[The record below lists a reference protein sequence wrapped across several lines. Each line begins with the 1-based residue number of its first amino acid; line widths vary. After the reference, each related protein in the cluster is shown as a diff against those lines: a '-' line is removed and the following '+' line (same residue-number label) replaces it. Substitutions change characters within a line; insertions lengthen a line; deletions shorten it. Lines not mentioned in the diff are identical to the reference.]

1 MEYELLKTRGQARE
15 KRFSC
20 KPVKFLSRWPPP
32 AYTQFRD
39 PALPRKTSKM
49 KSSKA
54 HQEEEEEDYEE
65 FGTKKDSNPSSNTS
79 KDGKTSDKANA
90 TRSKHSVTEQRR
102 RSKIN
107 ERFQILRDLIP
118 NSDQKRDTASFLLEV
133 IEYVQYLQ
141 ERVQKYE
148 GSYQGWSTEPTK
160 LMPWRNSHWRV
171 PNFGQPPVIKTD
183 SGQPPS
189 FPVRFDENV
198 QIAPTINTTTPQN
211 PTRSDDLNCNLIDS
225 QPELSKTTLMP
236 MPMLPGQLPGQA
248 SMPAPVLDPAF
259 SHPALHG
266 SGDCPAARDGSQ
278 QEELMVEGGT
288 ISISSVYSQGL
299 LNSLT
304 EALQNSGVDLTQAT
318 ISVQVDLGKR
328 ANRTK
333 EHENSDSSQQPVV
346 GRFPEF
352 SNGENSD
359 EPQKRLKT

>member
-1 MEYELLKTRGQARE
+1 M
-15 KRFSC
+15 

-32 AYTQFRD
+32 AFTQFRD
-39 PALPRKTSKM
+39 PALPRRM
-49 KSSKA
+49 KSSKG
-54 HQEEEEEDYEE
+54 HQEEEEDDYEE
-65 FGTKKDSNPSSNTS
+65 FGVKKDNTPSSNTS
-79 KDGKTSDKANA
+79 KDGKSSDKANA

-171 PNFGQPPVIKTD
+171 PNFGQPPVIKAD

-198 QIAPTINTTTPQN
+198 QIAPPINTTSQNQN
-211 PTRSDDLNCNLIDS
+211 PARTDPSDMNCNIIDS
-225 QPELSKTTLMP
+225 QPELSNKTTLMP
-236 MPMLPGQLPGQA
+236 LPMLPGQLPGHLPGQA
-248 SMPAPVLDPAF
+248 APVVDGGF

-266 SGDCPAARDGSQ
+266 SSDCPGPAARDGSQ
-278 QEELMVEGGT
+278 QDELMVEGGT

-304 EALQNSGVDLTQAT
+304 DALQNSGVDLTQAT

-328 ANRTK
+328 ANRGLISTTK
-333 EHENSDSSQQPVV
+333 EHENSQQPV
-346 GRFPEF
+346 GRFQEF

-359 EPQKRLKT
+359 QSQPPKRLKT